1 MKFWLLVTLS
11 YDQKNPDIF
20 NTKSFKVD
28 KQNTKSKKRKTLIT
42 NRSISFSFDL

>member
-1 MKFWLLVTLS
+1 MTFWLLVTLS

-28 KQNTKSKKRKTLIT
+28 KTKHKKQKEE
-42 NRSISFSFDL
+42 SINNK

>member
-11 YDQKNPDIF
+11 YDQKNLDIF

-28 KQNTKSKKRKTLIT
+28 KTKHKKQKEE
-42 NRSISFSFDL
+42 SINNK